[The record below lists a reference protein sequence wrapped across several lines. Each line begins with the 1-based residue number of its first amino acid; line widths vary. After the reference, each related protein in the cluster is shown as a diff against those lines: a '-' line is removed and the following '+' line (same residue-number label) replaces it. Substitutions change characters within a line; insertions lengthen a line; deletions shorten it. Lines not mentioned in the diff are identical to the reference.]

1 MIGTLFIVA
10 VMAWTMLRSERSL
23 ELIEKAQEKTSS
35 LVIRDGE
42 TLKVNQNDIVV
53 GDLLVIE
60 SDKKV
65 RADGIL
71 IKANKLRVDES
82 IFLRE
87 ILENND
93 KGEELMKPFWDEE
106 KGVPKT
112 MAQKVSYLKRYG
124 VGSSVQK
131 TTYL

>member
-1 MIGTLFIVA
+1 
-10 VMAWTMLRSERSL
+10 MLRSERSL

-60 SDKKV
+60 PEKKV

-71 IKANKLRVDES
+71 IKADKLRVDES

-87 ILENND
+87 ILENNKRSD
-93 KGEELMKPFWDEE
+93 ELMKEFWKDE
-106 KGVPKT
+106 KDQPSNV
-112 MAQKVSYLKRYG
+112 A
-124 VGSSVQK
+124 
-131 TTYL
+131 

>member
-1 MIGTLFIVA
+1 
-10 VMAWTMLRSERSL
+10 MAWTMLRSERSL

-60 SDKKV
+60 PEKKV

-71 IKANKLRVDES
+71 IKADKLRVDES

-87 ILENND
+87 ILENNKRSD
-93 KGEELMKPFWDEE
+93 EFMKEFWKDE
-106 KGVPKT
+106 
-112 MAQKVSYLKRYG
+112 KVQPS
-124 VGSSVQK
+124 
-131 TTYL
+131 TTA

>member
-1 MIGTLFIVA
+1 LIGTLFIVA

-93 KGEELMKPFWDEE
+93 KGEELMKPFWDEN
-106 KGVPKT
+106 GAPNS
-112 MAQKVSYLKRYG
+112 MAQKVRYLKRYG